1 MASTGC
7 DYFAEVGFPD
17 AIEIGLAT
25 TRIGTSSIT
34 YRLGVFRAGDH
45 ELRALAHFVHV
56 YVDAQTRRPVPIPE
70 AIRTAVEALPRMEP

>member
-1 MASTGC
+1 MG
-7 DYFAEVGFPD
+7 DRGRLVVPAE
-17 AIEIGLAT
+17 
-25 TRIGTSSIT
+25 
-34 YRLGVFRAGDH
+34 RLGVFRAGDP

>member
-1 MASTGC
+1 MIITKDSPE
-7 DYFAEVGFPD
+7 YEQ
-17 AIEIGLAT
+17 
-25 TRIGTSSIT
+25 TRIDSMWGKRTP
-34 YRLGVFRAGDH
+34 DH